1 MSTENKE
8 MKVTS
13 LKQLKEYSKGQLV
26 SLPCFGEGQEFIARV
41 KRPSM
46 LKLISNGVIPNTL
59 LIKAQQLFLE
69 ETESFDPDD
78 ENVLKEMLG
87 VLEVIAKESLIE
99 PKYQDI
105 IDNGLQLTDEQLMFL
120 YNYSQQGIKAL
131 EPFRTK

>member
-1 MSTENKE
+1 MSTE

-13 LKQLKEYSKGQLV
+13 LKQLKEYSKGKLV
-26 SLPCFGEGQEFIARV
+26 SLPCFGEGQEFVARV

-46 LKLISNGVIPNTL
+46 LKLISEGIIPNTL

-78 ENVLKEMLG
+78 ENVLKDMLG
-87 VLEVIAKESLIE
+87 VLEVIAKESLVE